1 MLVAVRHGGVPTG
14 LPSGTAILRTSLGGH
29 LVSSH
34 CARYLIVGVASWGLW
49 SVGAAGTA
57 KEPTVPTVPQ
67 VIAKHIAQA
76 DVPGVVTLV
85 HEAGQPPEIT
95 ALGLADLKSAR
106 LMAPDDLFG
115 IMSMTKP
122 FTATAL
128 MILVDEGRVSLD
140 DPVDKYISA
149 FKDAKVVGGKPVEGL
164 TIRHLLTHTS
174 GLVGNQ
180 ECVESIAATANLL
193 AARPFG
199 FQPGEK
205 WEYGPSL
212 NVVGRIIE
220 IASGMPYEQFIQ
232 QRILTPL
239 AMNDTT
245 FHPTEAQRARLVSI
259 YKKSADG
266 KSLEPAERWANIG
279 EPGSVPN
286 PSAGLHSTAAD
297 LDRFYSMIL
306 AGGELDGQRILS
318 ADAVRQ
324 MTSLQTGDEVA
335 GFTPGNGWGLG
346 WCVIRAPQGVSG
358 MLSPTTFGHGGA
370 YGTEGWIDPVKKRIY
385 VLLYQ
390 RADAGNSDGAEIRR
404 EFQQA
409 AADELDAK

>member
-1 MLVAVRHGGVPTG
+1 MISHRAQFLFVGAMTLGIWSVAV
-14 LPSGTAILRTSLGGH
+14 L
-29 LVSSH
+29 
-34 CARYLIVGVASWGLW
+34 
-49 SVGAAGTA
+49 AGA
-57 KEPTVPTVPQ
+57 KEPAAPTVSQ
-67 VIAKHIAQA
+67 VIAKYIAL
-76 DVPGVVTLV
+76 DEIPGAVTLA
-85 HEAGQPPEIT
+85 HEAGQPPVIT
-95 ALGLADLKSAR
+95 ALGLSDVKSAR
-106 LMAPDDLFG
+106 MMAEDDLFG

-128 MILVDEGRVSLD
+128 MILVDEGKVSVD
-140 DPVDKYISA
+140 DPVGKYISA
-149 FKDAKVVGGKPVEGL
+149 FKDSKLAGGQPVEGL

-174 GLVGNQ
+174 GLAGNQ
-180 ECVESIAATANLL
+180 ECIESIAATANLL
-193 AARPFG
+193 AARPFA

-232 QRILTPL
+232 ERILTPL
-239 AMNDTT
+239 AMHDTT
-245 FHPTEAQRARLVSI
+245 FHPTDAQRARLANI

-266 KSLEPAERWANIG
+266 KSLEPGERWAKVG
-279 EPGSVPN
+279 DPDCVPN

-306 AGGELDGQRILS
+306 AGGTLDGTRIVS
-318 ADAVRQ
+318 ADAVKQ
-324 MTSLQTGDEVA
+324 MTTLQTGNIVT

-346 WCVIRAPQGVSG
+346 WCIAREPQGVSG

-370 YGTEGWIDPVKKRIY
+370 YGTEAWIDPVKKRIF

-409 AADELDAK
+409 AANELDASE

>member
-1 MLVAVRHGGVPTG
+1 MISRFARFALVCT
-14 LPSGTAILRTSLGGH
+14 TAIGLG
-29 LVSSH
+29 
-34 CARYLIVGVASWGLW
+34 
-49 SVGAAGTA
+49 SVGISAQA
-57 KEPTVPTVPQ
+57 KGPTVAQ
-67 VIAKHIAQA
+67 VISKYIALGE
-76 DVPGVVTLV
+76 VPGVVTLV
-85 HEAGQPPEIT
+85 HEEGRPPEIT
-95 ALGLADLKSAR
+95 ALGLSDLKTAR
-106 LMAPDDLFG
+106 LMADDDLFG

-122 FTATAL
+122 ITATAL
-128 MILVDEGRVSLD
+128 MILVDEGKVSLD

-149 FKDAKVVGGKPVEGL
+149 FKDAKLANGQPVEGL

-174 GLVGNQ
+174 GLVGRQ
-180 ECVESIAATANLL
+180 ECIESIAATANLL

-199 FQPGEK
+199 FKPGEK

-220 IASGMPYEQFIQ
+220 IASGKSYEEFLQE
-232 QRILTPL
+232 RIFTPL

-245 FHPTEAQRARLVSI
+245 FHPTEAQRSRVAGI

-266 KSLEPAERWANIG
+266 KSLEPGERWAGLG
-279 EPGSVPN
+279 EPDAVPN
-286 PSAGLHSTAAD
+286 PSGGLFSTAAD
-297 LDRFYSMIL
+297 MDRFYSMIL
-306 AGGELDGQRILS
+306 AGGELDGKRIVS
-318 ADAVRQ
+318 ADAVQQ
-324 MTSLQTGDEVA
+324 MTSLQTGNIVT

-346 WCVIRAPQGVSG
+346 WCIAREPQGVSG

-385 VLLYQ
+385 VLMYQ

-409 AADELDAK
+409 AADELDAKQ